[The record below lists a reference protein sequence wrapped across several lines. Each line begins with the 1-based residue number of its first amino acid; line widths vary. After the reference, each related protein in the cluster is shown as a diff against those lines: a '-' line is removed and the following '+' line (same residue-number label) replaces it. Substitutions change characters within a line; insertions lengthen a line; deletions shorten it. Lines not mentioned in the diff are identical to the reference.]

1 MHIAS
6 FKIENYK
13 SFRSTPEIPLTPGF
27 NVIVGQNNVGKT
39 ALVEALRL
47 TFPQNQHR
55 SLQTVPVRNTPI
67 TGASTVTA
75 SLQLSRDEVLHY
87 LTRQG
92 TFYVPI
98 DAGRRPAEL
107 AQTLGA
113 AIRDTNTLT
122 TVLHNGGVATARFI
136 GLPVGPEANR
146 CAQLRVTPGGSIE
159 AVSDGTSGVGENQRF
174 EARVADLAK
183 TERVYAFNAERF
195 RIGTSTSGANTTLS
209 PNASNLPEV
218 LENLQGRNPIRF
230 TRFSGHVRT
239 IFPVVRDV
247 SVRPIGGN
255 NVQILIWTTDPKTE
269 RDDLAVTL
277 EESGTGIA
285 QVLAILYVVLNADLP
300 HVILIDEPQSF
311 LHPGAVRKLIE
322 ILKQHSQHQFVITT
336 HSPTAV
342 TASDPDVLLLLRLR
356 EAETVIERL
365 DVAEAGSL
373 RTFLAEI
380 GARLSDVFGADNIL
394 WVEGRTEEECFPKI
408 LRRRGR
414 PLSGTA
420 IVGVLQTGDFEGRR
434 SRTTVEIYERL
445 SRGSGLLP
453 PAIAFIFDREGRS
466 AAEQEDL
473 RRRGKIHFTPRRM
486 YENYLLNPAA
496 IAAITSDI
504 VDFRTPPLTE
514 GAVLEWLDQ
523 NRWNTR
529 YFEALP
535 LERTFDAWLR
545 QVHGAKLLADLF
557 SQLSE
562 HRVNYDKVQ
571 HGVALTDWILEHAPD
586 DLREVGDL
594 AERALVAGKA

>member
-1 MHIAS
+1 MYIAS

-13 SFRSTPEIPLTPGF
+13 SFRTTPEIPLTPGF

-113 AIRDTNTLT
+113 AIRDTNTLR

-342 TASDPDVLLLLRLR
+342 TPSDPDVLLLLRLR

-394 WVEGRTEEECFPKI
+394 WVEGRTEEECFPKL

-414 PLSGTA
+414 PLLGTA

-434 SRTTVEIYERL
+434 SRTTVEVYERL

-562 HRVNYDKVQ
+562 HR
-571 HGVALTDWILEHAPD
+571 LT
-586 DLREVGDL
+586 
-594 AERALVAGKA
+594 